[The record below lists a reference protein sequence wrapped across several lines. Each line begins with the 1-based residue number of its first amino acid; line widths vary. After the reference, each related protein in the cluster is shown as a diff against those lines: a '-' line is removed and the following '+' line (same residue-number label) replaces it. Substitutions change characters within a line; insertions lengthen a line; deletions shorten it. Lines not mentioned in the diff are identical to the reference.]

1 MRRAKRAGIGRGNLQ
16 TAVLVWHPW
25 KKSGGRKGDWE
36 KELQVAV
43 QLWEVSRHLTMQSS
57 TQMAHRAIDQQ
68 RPGQVPLLWS
78 VIGWELPGKR
88 VVSNIVADPPVLQLE
103 RVSSLHSSQMKGDLL
118 LQVSSKQSLHGCHIL
133 HCYSILKSHFFK
145 KILFCSH
152 HIKTKEQKIGLLYFL
167 LNQRAVKENANLTT

>member
-1 MRRAKRAGIGRGNLQ
+1 MKRAKGAGIGRENLQ
-16 TAVLVWHPW
+16 TTVLVWHPW
-25 KKSGGRKGDWE
+25 KKSGRRKGNWE

-88 VVSNIVADPPVLQLE
+88 VVSNIVADPRVLQLE

-118 LQVSSKQSLHGCHIL
+118 LQVRSKQSLHGCHI
-133 HCYSILKSHFFK
+133 HYYSILKSHFLK
-145 KILFCSH
+145 KIFFVAS
-152 HIKTKEQKIGLLYFL
+152 T
-167 LNQRAVKENANLTT
+167 